1 MNNKAGKLGR
11 NTALMLIGNF
21 ASRLLSFFLVP
32 LYTYCLSTEEYG
44 ISDLIFTTVQLLI
57 PLLTLVA
64 SEVLIRF
71 TLDKDIDKSHIF
83 TVSSC
88 IFGIG
93 FILLLIISPF
103 VYRYTPFSDYYS
115 FFLIYY
121 FVSAISLNIQQFVKG
136 LEHIGTFVI
145 SGIIN
150 TLVTIAA
157 NIILLLILH
166 TGISGYLTALIIGSL
181 TSTIFIVFKERLW
194 KYYTKLSSIEKSL
207 VKAYLVFCLPLIPN
221 SLSWW
226 ISNSS
231 DKYILQF
238 FWGASLTGIYAVS
251 YKIPSII
258 TTVSSI
264 FTSAWQI
271 SAVDDFGSDESIEF
285 ISNVYNKYSS
295 LYFISSSL
303 IVLLVQPL
311 SAILFAKEYYSAWSY
326 SVILI
331 YASIFQSLA
340 AFVGVI
346 YTTAKKTKMI
356 FITTMAGAIG
366 NIILNFALI
375 PKFGAYGAAVATLIS
390 YIIVWFIRLIDSRT
404 IIRINIEIKR
414 DMICYLLLF
423 IQGIITCLSIKC
435 YILFSIIIVLIEIM
449 LNKIIFLEMIGI
461 IKRKLIK

>member
-1 MNNKAGKLGR
+1 MDKKASKLGK
-11 NTALMLIGNF
+11 NTGLMLVGNF

-44 ISDLIFTTVQLLI
+44 VSDLIFTTIQLLI

-64 SEVLIRF
+64 SEALIRF
-71 TLDKDIDKSHIF
+71 ALDKDLDKSHIF
-83 TVSSC
+83 TISSFV
-88 IFGIG
+88 FGIG
-93 FILLLIISPF
+93 FLLLLIVSPF
-103 VYRYTPFSDYYS
+103 IYRYTPFSEYYCY
-115 FFLIYY
+115 FLVYY
-121 FVSAISLNIQQFVKG
+121 FFSAISLDVQQFIKG
-136 LEHIGTFVI
+136 LEHISTFVI

-150 TLVTIAA
+150 TLVTIGM
-157 NIILLLILH
+157 NILLLLVFH
-166 TGISGYLTALIIGSL
+166 KGISGYLVALIVGSAS
-181 TSTIFIVFKERLW
+181 STAFSIIKEKLWKYITKISNVDKRLW
-194 KYYTKLSSIEKSL
+194 KSYFL
-207 VKAYLVFCLPLIPN
+207 FCLPLLPN
-221 SLSWW
+221 SISWW

-258 TTVSSI
+258 TTMSSI

-271 SAVDDFGSDESIEF
+271 SAVDDFGSEKSVKF

-295 LYFISSSL
+295 FYFISSSM
-303 IVLLVQPL
+303 IVLMVQSL
-311 SAILFAKEYYSAWSY
+311 STILFAKEYYSAWSY

-340 AFVGVI
+340 AFIGVI

-366 NIILNFALI
+366 NIILNMILI
-375 PKFGAYGAAVATLIS
+375 PKFGAFGAAVATLLS
-390 YIIVWFIRLIDSRT
+390 YIIVWFIRLIDSKKIICLT
-404 IIRINIEIKR
+404 IDIKR
-414 DMICYLLLF
+414 DMICYLLL
-423 IQGIITCLSIKC
+423 IVQGVITCLNVNYYFVISFVIFAIELWLNRKVC
-435 YILFSIIIVLIEIM
+435 YETITL
-449 LNKIIFLEMIGI
+449 

>member
-1 MNNKAGKLGR
+1 MDKKASKLGK
-11 NTALMLIGNF
+11 NTALMLVGNF

-44 ISDLIFTTVQLLI
+44 VSDLIFTTVQLLI

-64 SEVLIRF
+64 SEALIRF
-71 TLDKDIDKSHIF
+71 ALDKDLDKSHIF
-83 TVSSC
+83 TISSL

-93 FILLLIISPF
+93 FLLLLIISPF
-103 VYRYTPFSDYYS
+103 IYKYTPFSEYYCY
-115 FFLIYY
+115 FLVYY
-121 FVSAISLNIQQFVKG
+121 FFSAISLNIQQFVKG
-136 LEHIGTFVI
+136 LEHISTFVI

-150 TLVTIAA
+150 TLVTIGV
-157 NIILLLILH
+157 NILLLIVFH
-166 TGISGYLTALIIGSL
+166 KGISGYLIALIIGSAA
-181 TSTIFIVFKERLW
+181 STVFAVVKEKLW
-194 KYYTKLSSIEKSL
+194 KYITRLSNVDNKLW
-207 VKAYLVFCLPLIPN
+207 KAYLLFCLPLLPN
-221 SLSWW
+221 SISWW

-258 TTVSSI
+258 TTLSSI

-271 SAVDDFGSDESIEF
+271 SAVDDFGSEESVKF

-295 LYFISSSL
+295 FYFISSSL
-303 IVLLVQPL
+303 IVLVVQPL
-311 SAILFAKEYYSAWSY
+311 SSILFANEYYSAWSF

-340 AFVGVI
+340 AFIGVI

-366 NIILNFALI
+366 NIILNIILI
-375 PKFGAYGAAVATLIS
+375 PQFGAFGAAIATLLS
-390 YIIVWFIRLIDSRT
+390 YIIVWFIRLIDSKK
-404 IIRINIEIKR
+404 IISLNIEVQR
-414 DMICYLLLF
+414 DVICYMLL
-423 IQGIITCLSIKC
+423 IAQGIITCLSIK
-435 YILFSIIIVLIEIM
+435 YYYVFSYVIVAIELW
-449 LNKIIFLEMIGI
+449 LNKKICYETFTL